1 MSTLEK
7 ETIMK
12 ISRILFVIIIASV
25 LTSCAGSKLIEEG
38 NTAFKDGNY
47 ETALNNYDQIIEDKE
62 STGKKAKAIVYMNA
76 GKAALEIEQVEKAQK
91 YLESAKGL
99 GYSSAD
105 LYASLAKVYKI
116 IDNLSK
122 EITVLEIYRE
132 RFPQSE
138 LINSITIRL
147 FETYVESENWDLAND
162 LWPALKEQAQTNS
175 KLLAGYLTV
184 NKNLENEAIADQL
197 ANQILKMDK
206 NNTIALEYYA
216 EKYFWKAENLYTTE
230 MNAYKKN
237 RTTKQYNKLLKA
249 LDEVW
254 PNFQKSRDYFLR
266 LYKIDPKPEYAKYLG
281 NIYTRYDD
289 KEKAAYYYKRAN

>member
-1 MSTLEK
+1 M
-7 ETIMK
+7 
-12 ISRILFVIIIASV
+12 
-25 LTSCAGSKLIEEG
+25 
-38 NTAFKDGNY
+38 
-47 ETALNNYDQIIEDKE
+47 
-62 STGKKAKAIVYMNA
+62 
-76 GKAALEIEQVEKAQK
+76 
-91 YLESAKGL
+91 
-99 GYSSAD
+99 
-105 LYASLAKVYKI
+105 
-116 IDNLSK
+116 
-122 EITVLEIYRE
+122 
-132 RFPQSE
+132 
-138 LINSITIRL
+138 
-147 FETYVESENWDLAND
+147 
-162 LWPALKEQAQTNS
+162 
-175 KLLAGYLTV
+175 LAGYLTV